1 MLCYKPF
8 DYDKLRIQL
17 SYDEG
22 VVYSIYL
29 DSEDLPTFG
38 IGHLILPS
46 DSEFGLP
53 VGTSIHKDRVLEAYE
68 KDTANLVY
76 ECKLVFTGWKQY
88 PEEAQQV
95 FANMMFNL
103 GRPRLSKFENT
114 IAAAEACK
122 WKKAAEEA
130 LDSKWATQV
139 GPRATRLAARLREI

>member
-68 KDTANLVY
+68 KDKAQSSPELKNLDEELTFAENDLLAKTISQESKKLNFKTSEQVEISVKGLENINIKSKEY
-76 ECKLVFTGWKQY
+76 QSAILEGINCKSGK
-88 PEEAQQV
+88 
-95 FANMMFNL
+95 
-103 GRPRLSKFENT
+103 
-114 IAAAEACK
+114 
-122 WKKAAEEA
+122 
-130 LDSKWATQV
+130 
-139 GPRATRLAARLREI
+139 